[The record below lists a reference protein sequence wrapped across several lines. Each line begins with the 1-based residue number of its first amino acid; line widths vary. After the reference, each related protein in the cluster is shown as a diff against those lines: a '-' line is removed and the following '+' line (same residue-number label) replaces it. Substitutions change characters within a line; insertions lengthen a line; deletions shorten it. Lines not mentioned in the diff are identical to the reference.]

1 MIENLIKC
9 IISIPLI
16 AALLFSSLLLR
27 RLWITQIDVSQTI
40 RLWFSEQLSL
50 SDWVAVRNKNAIYQ
64 DSKLV
69 GLVELPPVF
78 KENKVIFPRVR
89 YVSAI
94 NEERPIEFKRF
105 ECNKIIVNGTVRV
118 EEMGDA
124 SWYENLQCEIV
135 GK

>member
-1 MIENLIKC
+1 M
-9 IISIPLI
+9 
-16 AALLFSSLLLR
+16 
-27 RLWITQIDVSQTI
+27 
-40 RLWFSEQLSL
+40 
-50 SDWVAVRNKNAIYQ
+50 
-64 DSKLV
+64 
-69 GLVELPPVF
+69 
-78 KENKVIFPRVR
+78 R

-105 ECNKIIVNGTVRV
+105 ECNKIIVDRTVRV

>member
-64 DSKLV
+64 GSKLV

-78 KENKVIFPRVR
+78 
-89 YVSAI
+89 
-94 NEERPIEFKRF
+94 
-105 ECNKIIVNGTVRV
+105 
-118 EEMGDA
+118 
-124 SWYENLQCEIV
+124 
-135 GK
+135 